1 MLRGLVRGLMAA
13 AAVAAFGATPAF
25 AGNIALTGHDDD
37 FHCGSAAAC
46 TQEKSLIDFA
56 AAGSTSAT
64 ATKILVF
71 DQGTE
76 STTDIIGFYGAAN
89 VTVVS
94 TAAGITDALF
104 DPNVYKAFVVA
115 SDQSCGGCDNTP
127 AFEAAIASHSTAI
140 DDFFNAG
147 GGIVGF
153 AGGSSAAYY
162 AFVPQV
168 ATASPIFDTT
178 GFFATG
184 GSCTAP
190 GFVAVN
196 GDQTH
201 NTFAEPGTGGESS
214 AYCVAERRGPTATD
228 PTSPAVTLL
237 LASGT
242 IASGVIT
249 TGTSAVPEP
258 ASLTLL
264 GLGMVGAAW
273 RRRRA
278 AK

>member
-1 MLRGLVRGLMAA
+1 MLRGLMRGLMAA

-37 FHCGSAAAC
+37 LHCGSAAAC

-56 AAGSTSAT
+56 AAGSTSGT

-71 DQGTE
+71 DQGAE
-76 STTDIIGFYGAAN
+76 ATTDITSFYGAGN

-94 TAAGITDALF
+94 TIAGINDALF
-104 DPNVYKAFVVA
+104 DASVYKAFVVA
-115 SDQSCGGCDNTP
+115 SDISCSGCDNTAP
-127 AFEAAIASHSTAI
+127 FEAAIATHTTAI
-140 DDFFNAG
+140 DAFFNAG

-153 AGGSSAAYY
+153 TAGSNPLYY

-168 ATASPIFDTT
+168 ATSSPIFDTS
-178 GFFATG
+178 GFVATG
-184 GSCTAP
+184 AGCTAP

-201 NTFAEPGTGGESS
+201 NTFAEPGTPGTSS
-214 AYCVAERRGPTATD
+214 AYCVAERLSRNNA
-228 PTSPAVTLL
+228 AVTLL
-237 LASGT
+237 LAGGSIVT
-242 IASGVIT
+242 GVIT

-258 ASLTLL
+258 ASLTLI

>member
-1 MLRGLVRGLMAA
+1 MLRGLMRGLMAA

-71 DQGTE
+71 DEGTE
-76 STTDIIGFYGAAN
+76 GSSDIIGFYGAGN

-104 DPNVYKAFVVA
+104 DPSVYKAFVVA

-127 AFEAAIASHSTAI
+127 AFEAALATHTTAI
-140 DDFFNAG
+140 DDFFNNG

-153 AGGSSAAYY
+153 TGGTNLAYY

-168 ATASPIFDTT
+168 ATSTPIGDTT
-178 GFFATG
+178 GFVATG
-184 GSCTAP
+184 AGCTAP

-201 NTFAEPGTGGESS
+201 NTFAEPGTPGTSS
-214 AYCVAERRGPTATD
+214 AYCVAERLSRNNA
-228 PTSPAVTLL
+228 AVTLL
-237 LASGT
+237 LAGGSIVT
-242 IASGVIT
+242 GVIT

-258 ASLTLL
+258 ASLTLI